1 MNVIGFLKWFNA
13 LPNSK
18 EQHVKT
24 LKIVLPVVLIA
35 LCFSAKAFAGP
46 VAPEINPADGISA
59 LALLGG
65 AVMIFRG
72 RLKR

>member
-1 MNVIGFLKWFNA
+1 M
-13 LPNSK
+13 
-18 EQHVKT
+18 KT
-24 LKIVLPVVLIA
+24 LKIALPIAVIA
-35 LCFSAKAFAGP
+35 LCFSVRAFAGP
-46 VAPEINPADGISA
+46 AGGGPAPEINPADGISA

>member
-1 MNVIGFLKWFNA
+1 MKNLKTAVPVA
-13 LPNSK
+13 LL
-18 EQHVKT
+18 T
-24 LKIVLPVVLIA
+24 
-35 LCFSAKAFAGP
+35 LCFSVKAFAVFP
-46 VAPEINPADGISA
+46 TVPEVNPADGISA